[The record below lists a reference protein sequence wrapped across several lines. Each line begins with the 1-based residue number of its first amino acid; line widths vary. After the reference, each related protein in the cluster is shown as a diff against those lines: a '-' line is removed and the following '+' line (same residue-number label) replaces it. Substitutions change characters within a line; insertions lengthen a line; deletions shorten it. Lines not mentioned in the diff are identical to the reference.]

1 MGGLLK
7 RSNGVPDPAEANTF
21 KIPHVHSGKVGDA
34 LGDEGESAA
43 GVVGAAEGEGFGGG
57 FFPEG
62 AVDRA
67 ALGGEAD
74 EAPAGVV
81 FDDDDGVAFFHE
93 TMGMSFGDLG
103 GSQLAG
109 GFDAFG
115 EGATLFGEGAKI
127 ALDLNAMPEGV

>member
-1 MGGLLK
+1 
-7 RSNGVPDPAEANTF
+7 
-21 KIPHVHSGKVGDA
+21 VGDLFGGA
-34 LGDEGESAA
+34 LGDEVAA
-43 GVVGAAEGEGFGGG
+43 FGAGFGADVDDVVGFGED
-57 FFPEG
+57 
-62 AVDRA
+62 V
-67 ALGGEAD
+67 
-74 EAPAGVV
+74 GVV

-93 TMGMSFGDLG
+93 TIGMSLGDLG